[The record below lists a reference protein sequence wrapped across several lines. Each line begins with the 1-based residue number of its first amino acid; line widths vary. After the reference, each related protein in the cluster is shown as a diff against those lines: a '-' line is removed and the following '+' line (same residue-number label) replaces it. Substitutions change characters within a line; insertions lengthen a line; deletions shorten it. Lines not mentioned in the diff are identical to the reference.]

1 MPTFTAAFPVI
12 FNSVTVAKSNVS
24 PEVGVV
30 ISQVTSC
37 SGSGSGSGSGSVPD
51 SVFFNVTFA
60 VAIFSLPAS
69 PLTVNSIFIS
79 PMA

>member
-37 SGSGSGSGSGSVPD
+37 SGSGSGSGSGSSIVD
-51 SVFFNVTFA
+51 YATQ
-60 VAIFSLPAS
+60 ILFSS
-69 PLTVNSIFIS
+69 
-79 PMA
+79 M